1 MDKED
6 EPIYSSSDEENESES
21 ETNTENNED
30 DDQEEIEDNIV
41 EQDDDVNA
49 EQDDVESEYD
59 EDDEDNDDEDGD
71 DDDTE
76 NPNSVFKNTNKK
88 SNILSNKNSSQIGG
102 TLEYIDDDDDDN
114 YQNPYLQK
122 FNSDIN
128 KNYILDFHPECAV
141 NNYDE
146 ISLLTQVVRD
156 NANNIIDDLHKTIP
170 FLTKYE
176 RTRVIG
182 QRAKQINS
190 GSKAFVKVPENVID
204 GYLIAELELMQKR
217 IPFIIR
223 RPTPGGGCE
232 YWNLKDLEVIS
243 F

>member
-1 MDKED
+1 MEKED
-6 EPIYSSSDEENESES
+6 EEPLYSDDENESDNDSDNES
-21 ETNTENNED
+21 KTSSAIESED
-30 DDQEEIEDNIV
+30 DDDETGAAIEQDEDVGVAADDDEEDNDA
-41 EQDDDVNA
+41 DDD
-49 EQDDVESEYD
+49 D
-59 EDDEDNDDEDGD
+59 EDDDDENAVELPEQSSNKNKNKKITKIEKTEEDGD
-71 DDDTE
+71 DDE
-76 NPNSVFKNTNKK
+76 
-88 SNILSNKNSSQIGG
+88 
-102 TLEYIDDDDDDN
+102 DDDED

-122 FNSDIN
+122 FDAEIN
-128 KNYILDFHPECAV
+128 KNYLLDFHPECTF

-190 GSKAFVKVPENVID
+190 GAKTFVKVPENIID
-204 GYLIAELELMQKR
+204 GYLIAEMELMQKR

-223 RPTPGGGCE
+223 RPTPSGGCE
-232 YWNLKDLEVIS
+232 YWNLNDLEIIS